1 MKHLRMLAVGSA
13 LAILAFAGNVIPAAA
28 QVGKNNGVLNPDL
41 ATEAEL
47 TALPGLNA
55 TIAKAIVASKPFMN
69 MSELNGFLEK
79 QGLTAE
85 QRTALWPRL
94 FLPINLLSASDEEIL
109 MVPGAGRRMLREF
122 KEYRPYKGGLA
133 AWRKEIGKYV
143 DAAEV
148 ARLEQY
154 VFVPIDLNTATD
166 EDILSVPGAGR
177 RMVREFKEYRPWK
190 SKEQFEKEI
199 GKYVGP
205 KETARLWSY
214 VVINPAP

>member
-1 MKHLRMLAVGSA
+1 MRQLRTLALAAALAV
-13 LAILAFAGNVIPAAA
+13 LATAGGAGAAA
-28 QVGKNNGVLNPDL
+28 GQVGKNNGVLNPDL
-41 ATEAEL
+41 ASEAEL
-47 TALPGLNA
+47 AALPGLNA
-55 TIAKAIVASKPFMN
+55 ATAKAILAAKPFMN
-69 MSELNGFLEK
+69 MTAFNAFLER
-79 QGLTAE
+79 QGLSAE
-85 QRTALWPRL
+85 QRTALWPKL

-133 AWRKEIGKYV
+133 VWRKEIGKYV

-154 VFVPIDLNTATD
+154 VFVPVDLNTASD
-166 EDILSVPGAGR
+166 EDILSIPGAGR

-190 SKEQFEKEI
+190 TKEQFEKEI

-205 KETARLWSY
+205 KETARLWTY
-214 VVINPAP
+214 VVIVP

>member
-1 MKHLRMLAVGSA
+1 MRQLRTLALGAA
-13 LAILAFAGNVIPAAA
+13 LALLATAGGAGVAAG
-28 QVGKNNGVLNPDL
+28 QVGKNNGVLNPNL
-41 ATEAEL
+41 ASEAEL
-47 TALPGLNA
+47 AALPGLNA
-55 TIAKAIVASKPFMN
+55 ATAKAILAAKPFMN
-69 MSELNGFLEK
+69 MTEFNAFLEK
-79 QGLTAE
+79 QGLSAE
-85 QRTALWPRL
+85 QRTALWPKL

-133 AWRKEIGKYV
+133 VWRKEIGKYV

-154 VFVPIDLNTATD
+154 VFVPVDLNTASD
-166 EDILSVPGAGR
+166 EDILSIPGAGR

-190 SKEQFEKEI
+190 TKEQFEKEI

-205 KETARLWSY
+205 KETARLWTY
-214 VVINPAP
+214 VVIVP